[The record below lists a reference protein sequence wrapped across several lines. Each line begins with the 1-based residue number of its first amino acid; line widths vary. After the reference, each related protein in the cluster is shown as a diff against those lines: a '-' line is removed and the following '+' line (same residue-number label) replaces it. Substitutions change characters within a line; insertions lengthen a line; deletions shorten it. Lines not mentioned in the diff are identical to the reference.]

1 MYIEGRFVEEKDVE
15 AYCVG
20 RFCLRGRH
28 THRHFK
34 ALVAVALVAVA
45 PASAGRGLSAARAAA
60 AAAAAALV
68 EPSAD
73 CASRGLAAPAR
84 ACPALWLCGHVQDSY
99 GTQLVNFCVPLPEG
113 PRSSGKPGEPP
124 PKANSAK
131 ANSRA
136 ARAKAAVSAALA
148 DAATGDLGGA
158 TPAAL
163 PAASALRTLCL
174 NVAVANDGRATGLGV
189 GRGPVVFTIDTR
201 THEVTL
207 VGEGS

>member
-1 MYIEGRFVEEKDVE
+1 VHE
-15 AYCVG
+15 
-20 RFCLRGRH
+20 
-28 THRHFK
+28 
-34 ALVAVALVAVA
+34 
-45 PASAGRGLSAARAAA
+45 
-60 AAAAAALV
+60 
-68 EPSAD
+68 
-73 CASRGLAAPAR
+73 
-84 ACPALWLCGHVQDSY
+84 SY
-99 GTQLVNFCVPLPEG
+99 GTQLVDFCVPLPEG
-113 PRSSGKPGEPP
+113 PKSSGKPGEPP